1 MLIYLLKANIAL
13 TLFYL
18 AYRFG
23 LRRLTFYILNRFFL
37 LAGIVFSAV
46 FPLIMISEKKPVN
59 NLALT
64 YVPDLTTLNAR
75 PSTPLINIVL
85 LYIFWTGVVVMGIRL
100 IIQLLSLWKLHRST
114 VREGD
119 IRVSAK
125 KITPFSFINN
135 IYINPSLHTPVE
147 LLAIVRH
154 EKVHVKQWH
163 TLDVMLGEL
172 NKIFYWFN
180 PGAWLMS
187 TAIRE
192 NLEFITDRCILQQG
206 MDAKT
211 YQYSLI
217 KVSGIPYA
225 TAIANNFNFSHLKNR
240 IMMMNKK
247 KSSQYHLLRYL
258 VLGSLVG
265 IALLSLNISRAGNKS
280 KSTADTTGVDPAEFK
295 LVLKADTMTVL
306 TRDTL
311 KRDTIN
317 FVSAK
322 SSVRNSVIFSAR
334 SEKRDTAYPSSKR
347 KGKNAVPPVPPP
359 PPVPP
364 VAPVPPVPPV
374 APVPP
379 PPPPAPGG
387 NTITVTPAP
396 AGTPSPQPQTIRV
409 TGYRT
414 VSPSGSPAP
423 GTPVYY
429 VNGVSVGHNNPGIK
443 SEDIRTVTV
452 LSGPDAAPYGEEG
465 KHGMVFIDTKES
477 MTNNQVRKINVG
489 TNSVIIPNGNP
500 LYVVDGKIISDNKEL
515 KKYSANEI
523 ESMSVLKD
531 DAATSKYGKD
541 GANGVIEIKLKSK

>member
-59 NLALT
+59 NVALT

-280 KSTADTTGVDPAEFK
+280 KSTTDTTGVNPTDE
-295 LVLKADTMTVL
+295 LVLTADTITVL
-306 TRDTL
+306 SRDTL
-311 KRDTIN
+311 KKDTVY
-317 FVSAK
+317 FMSAK
-322 SSVRNSVIFSAR
+322 SSVRHSVIFSDRLANA
-334 SEKRDTAYPSSKR
+334 DTTHPSSKK
-347 KGKNAVPPVPPP
+347 KGKNVVPPVPPVPPP
-359 PPVPP
+359 PPP
-364 VAPVPPVPPV
+364 APVPSVPPV

-379 PPPPAPGG
+379 PPPAPGVR
-387 NTITVTPAP
+387 TITIVPDP
-396 AGTPSPQPQTIRV
+396 AGTPSPQPETITV

-414 VSPSGSPAP
+414 AAISASPGP

-429 VNGVSVGHNNPGIK
+429 VNGVSVGYNNPGIK

-452 LSGPDAAPYGEEG
+452 LNGPDAAPYGEEG

-489 TNSVIIPNGNP
+489 TNSVIVPNGNP